1 MLMNKLLNLKGLFFL
16 LLLCG
21 CNYKSTEL
29 GSKTVYIEVVRNQT
43 LAPQLG
49 AFVSN
54 KIRAQII
61 RRGHFLIRSN
71 MRECDYI
78 LQVTLNDYSKGTE
91 IFKPNDTLLAA
102 GFRMSVQAS
111 VSLRKR
117 SGALILEDIVL
128 TENASVLRDGSLT
141 VPSDRQ
147 ALLNISESL
156 GQQISQLIEN
166 YRW

>member
-1 MLMNKLLNLKGLFFL
+1 
-16 LLLCG
+16 
-21 CNYKSTEL
+21 
-29 GSKTVYIEVVRNQT
+29 
-43 LAPQLG
+43 
-49 AFVSN
+49 
-54 KIRAQII
+54 
-61 RRGHFLIRSN
+61 
-71 MRECDYI
+71 
-78 LQVTLNDYSKGTE
+78 
-91 IFKPNDTLLAA
+91 
-102 GFRMSVQAS
+102 MSVQAN